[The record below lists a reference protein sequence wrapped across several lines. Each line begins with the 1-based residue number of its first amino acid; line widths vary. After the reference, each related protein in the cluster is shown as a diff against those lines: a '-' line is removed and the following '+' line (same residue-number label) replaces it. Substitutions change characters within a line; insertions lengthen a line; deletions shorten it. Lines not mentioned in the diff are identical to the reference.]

1 MLSKNVKS
9 VNNGTSFFLSSLGSL
24 LRAQCSVHGQDP
36 GAGTSVTL
44 ANETQDAAL
53 SIDDV
58 TTSDVMP

>member
-1 MLSKNVKS
+1 MDVEQECKICEQWNKFFSVKS
-9 VNNGTSFFLSSLGSL
+9 RLVTESSMP
-24 LRAQCSVHGQDP
+24 GQDP

-44 ANETQDAAL
+44 ANESQDAQL